1 MNIICD
7 DKSKLDKKKTQY
19 LLNKWMNMDFG
30 FKNSEFQYINVKRKI
45 FAEKYLKN
53 NIEDYKIY
61 CFHGIPKYIRVQ
73 KRIVNRQG
81 KINNYY
87 DINWKLTDIETGLPF
102 YYRNPEI
109 IFSKPKNFN
118 LMLNYARK
126 LSKEFV
132 FVRVDLYNIDGE
144 IFLGE
149 LTFSPSNLLFKLKN
163 EEQSKL
169 LGTFIDITRIKKY
182 LFN

>member
-1 MNIICD
+1 
-7 DKSKLDKKKTQY
+7 
-19 LLNKWMNMDFG
+19 
-30 FKNSEFQYINVKRKI
+30 
-45 FAEKYLKN
+45 
-53 NIEDYKIY
+53 
-61 CFHGIPKYIRVQ
+61 
-73 KRIVNRQG
+73 
-81 KINNYY
+81 
-87 DINWKLTDIETGLPF
+87 
-102 YYRNPEI
+102 
-109 IFSKPKNFN
+109 
-118 LMLNYARK
+118 MLNYARK